1 MTGVQAAITNHL
13 SYSRL
18 RAYQNC
24 SLSYFFR
31 YVSKEPPE
39 FTPAAL
45 AFGSAFHR
53 AAEEALVQRMSGAEP
68 TVDALVPIFEQS
80 LDESE
85 AGAPIRWGER
95 DDRPGAVEQAR
106 RMLAAWLAAEQPPG
120 RIIGVEHA
128 FEVKIADWLPVLQ
141 GRADIVIEDDTT
153 ITLLDIKTSRTHWG
167 PDEIE
172 AGQDQLLLYRE
183 GLRDLIEDTGKD
195 VRLGWWIIG
204 KVKSPWV
211 DLVYVPEPLP
221 KMDRPIKIAS
231 IVLEAIEKQIFV
243 PSPGWACGTC
253 PYRAACRRW

>member
-1 MTGVQAAITNHL
+1 MQAAINNHL

-24 SLSYFFR
+24 SLAFYFR
-31 YVSKEPPE
+31 YVSKEQPE

-53 AAEEALVQRMSGAEP
+53 AAEEALVQRMAGAEP
-68 TVDALVPIFEQS
+68 TVDALMPIFDAS

-95 DDRPGAVEQAR
+95 EDRTGAVEQAK
-106 RMLAAWLAAEQPPG
+106 RMLTAWLATEQPFG
-120 RIIGVEHA
+120 RIIGVEQP
-128 FEVKIADWLPVLQ
+128 FEIVLAEWLPKLQ
-141 GRADIVIEDDTT
+141 GRADLVIEDDAT

-183 GLRDLIEDTGKD
+183 GLRDLIEDTGKT
-195 VRLGWWIIG
+195 VRLGWWIVG
-204 KVKSPWV
+204 KVKQAWV
-211 DLVYVPEPLP
+211 DLIYVPDPLP
-221 KMDRPIKIAS
+221 AMDRPIKIAS
-231 IVLEAIEKQIFV
+231 IILEAIEKQIFV
-243 PSPGWACGTC
+243 PSPGWACSTC
-253 PYRAACRRW
+253 PHRTACRNW